1 MNYTLI
7 RSNRK
12 TAALYIKNGTI
23 IVRAPN
29 KMPISEIEKFI
40 IKNEEWILPKLQ
52 KSQDQQAKRDSF
64 ALNYGDFLNY
74 RGGKCKIVSKEGIYI
89 GYEDDQFYVLPN
101 MSPDQIKEASIKI
114 YRMLAKNY
122 LPKRTM
128 EFAQIM
134 NLIPS
139 TVKINGAKKRWG
151 SCSSKKSI
159 NFSWRLMMAS
169 DEVIDYVIVHE
180 LAHLKEMNH
189 SPHFWAIVKEFM
201 PNYNIH
207 RASLEAL
214 HSLLA
219 TQNWD

>member
-12 TAALYIKNGTI
+12 TAALYIRNGI
-23 IVRAPN
+23 IEVRAPH
-29 KMPISEIEKFI
+29 KMPEYEIEKFL
-40 IKNEEWILPKLQ
+40 IKNEVWILNNLQ
-52 KSQDQQAKRDSF
+52 KSQDKKTKRDSF
-64 ALNYGDFLNY
+64 VLNYGDLLHY
-74 RGGKCKIVSKEGIYI
+74 RGKTCRIVSKDGNYI
-89 GYEDDQFYVLPN
+89 GYEANQFYMPPN
-101 MSPDQIKEASIKI
+101 MSSEEIKEAGIKI

-128 EFAQIM
+128 EFASIM

-139 TVKINGAKKRWG
+139 AIKVNGAKKRWG

-180 LAHLKEMNH
+180 LAHLAEMNH
-189 SPHFWAIVKEFM
+189 GPRFWAIVKKYM
-201 PNYNIH
+201 PNYELH
-207 RASLEAL
+207 RISLSKL
-214 HSLLA
+214 HNRLA
-219 TQNWD
+219 TENWD